1 MYLKRII
8 DSNLE
13 NWSISNHRKPLMLRG
28 ARQVGKSSS
37 VRNLAQ
43 RFEYFIEINFD
54 ENTRFKSIFEQ
65 NLDVADICELIQA
78 STNIPIVAGKTL
90 IFFDEIQACIPAI
103 SSLRY
108 FYEKLPEL
116 HVIAAG
122 SLLEFALADLPSFG
136 VGRVRSLFVYPFC
149 FQEFLMAYQEESLL
163 IALQK
168 ASTNQPLPEI
178 IHEKLKKYFKRF
190 LVVGGMPEVVSHYVV
205 NNDILEA
212 QRVLDDLII
221 ALEADFAKYKNRV
234 SASRIREVFN
244 AVVRQM
250 GSKFSYSY
258 PNATLTNIQVK
269 EALELL
275 RMAGLIIPVTHSACN
290 GIPLGA
296 EINTKSRKFLL
307 LDTGILQRILG
318 LSIGDLLMQDDFET
332 INKGA
337 IAELF
342 VGLEILK
349 SISAYENQD
358 LYFWHREAKNS
369 QAEVDYVIQKQSQIV
384 PIEVK
389 AGTKGSMQSLYLFLK
404 EKNSNWGV
412 RLSLE
417 NFSELHQIKI
427 YPLYAV
433 RNMLGE
439 TFL

>member
-8 DSNLE
+8 DQDLE
-13 NWSISNHRKPLMLRG
+13 NWRISNHRKLLMLRG
-28 ARQVGKSSS
+28 ARQVGKSST

-43 RFEYFIEINFD
+43 QFEYFIEINFD
-54 ENTRFKSIFEQ
+54 ENPQFKTIFEQ
-65 NLDVADICELIQA
+65 NADIATICELIQA
-78 STNIPIVAGKTL
+78 ITNIPIVTGKTL
-90 IFFDEIQACIPAI
+90 LFLDEIQACIPAI
-103 SSLRY
+103 GSLRY

-136 VGRVRSLFVYPFC
+136 VGRVRSVFVYSFS
-149 FQEFLMAYQEESLL
+149 FQEFLMAYQEDSLL
-163 IALQK
+163 KFLQK
-168 ASTNQPLPEI
+168 ANAQQPLPEI
-178 IHEKLKKYFKRF
+178 LHDKLIKYLKRF
-190 LVVGGMPEVVSHYVV
+190 LVVGGMPEVVSRYVT

-234 SASRIREVFN
+234 STARIREVFN
-244 AVVRQM
+244 AVVGQM

-258 PNATLTNIQVK
+258 PNSTLTNVQVK

-275 RMAGLIIPVTHSACN
+275 KMAGLIIPATHSACN

-296 EINTKSRKFLL
+296 EINTKSRKYLL

-318 LSIGDLLMQDDFET
+318 LSIGDLLVQDDFET

-342 VGLEILK
+342 VGLELLK
-349 SISAYENQD
+349 NASPYENQD
-358 LYFWHREAKNS
+358 LYFWHREAKSS
-369 QAEVDYVIQKQSQIV
+369 QAEVDFVIQKQAQIV

-389 AGTKGSMQSLYLFLK
+389 AGTKGSMQSMYLFLK

-417 NFSELHQIKI
+417 NFSELPKIKI

-433 RNMLGE
+433 RNMLME
-439 TFL
+439 TFG

>member
-1 MYLKRII
+1 MYIKRII
-8 DSNLE
+8 DTDLE
-13 NWSISNHRKPLMLRG
+13 NWRISKHRKPLMLRG

-37 VRNLAQ
+37 VKNLAQ
-43 RFEYFIEINFD
+43 QFEYFIEINFD
-54 ENTRFKSIFEQ
+54 ENPQFKAIFEQ
-65 NLDVADICELIQA
+65 NSDVVNICELIQA
-78 STNIPIVAGKTL
+78 STNIPIVTGKTL
-90 IFFDEIQACIPAI
+90 LFFDEIQACIPAI
-103 SSLRY
+103 SALRY

-136 VGRVRSLFVYPFC
+136 VGRVRSLFVYPFS
-149 FQEFLMAYQEESLL
+149 FQEFLMAFQEDSLL
-163 IALQK
+163 RTLQK
-168 ASTNQPLPEI
+168 SNANLPLPEI
-178 IHEKLKKYFKRF
+178 LHDKLKKYFKRF
-190 LVVGGMPEVVSHYVV
+190 LVVGGMPEVVSNYVV

-221 ALEADFAKYKNRV
+221 ALEADFAKYKNRI
-234 SASRIREVFN
+234 STSRIREVFN
-244 AVVRQM
+244 AIVGQM

-258 PNATLTNIQVK
+258 PNATLTNLQVK
-269 EALELL
+269 EVLELL

-290 GIPLGA
+290 GIPIGA
-296 EINTKSRKFLL
+296 EVNTKSRKYLL

-318 LSIGDLLMQDDFET
+318 LSIGDLLIQDNFET

-342 VGLEILK
+342 VGLELIK
-349 SISAYENQD
+349 NASAYENQD
-358 LYFWHREAKNS
+358 LYFWHREAKSS
-369 QAEVDYVIQKQSQIV
+369 QAEVDFVIQKQAQIV

-389 AGTKGSMQSLYLFLK
+389 AGTKGSMQSMYLFLK
-404 EKNSNWGV
+404 EKKCNWGV

-417 NFSELHQIKI
+417 NFSELPQIKI

-433 RNMLGE
+433 QNMFIE